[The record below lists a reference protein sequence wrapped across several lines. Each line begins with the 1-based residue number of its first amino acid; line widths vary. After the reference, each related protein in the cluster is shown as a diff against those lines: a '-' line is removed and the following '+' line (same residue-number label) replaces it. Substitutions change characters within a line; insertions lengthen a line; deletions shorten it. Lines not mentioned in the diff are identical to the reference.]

1 MELTRQELDQLVEW
15 HTTQPTHSGFTAYLG
30 GHQFRSS
37 RRKTVFSARRHLMLS
52 LRATLEYSVRATVG
66 RRLEASGMS
75 PHDRYRHPDYV
86 NAYDNFLRQAIET
99 GFLQIVEL
107 K

>member
-1 MELTRQELDQLVEW
+1 MELTNQELDRLIEYY
-15 HTTQPTHSGFTAYLG
+15 TTQPTHSGFIAYLG

-37 RRKTVFSARRHLMLS
+37 KGRTVFSARRHLMLS
-52 LRATLEYSVRATVG
+52 LRATLEYSIRATVE
-66 RRLEASGMS
+66 RRLESSGVN
-75 PHDRYRHPDYV
+75 PHDRYGHPDYV
-86 NAYDNFLRQAIET
+86 NAYANFLKQATET